1 MWVWGMSGC
10 PVVRGMWGDWGA
22 QQVAAAGQMF
32 GVHGAGTEGMP
43 ECLWWAGRG
52 AWVGRDLG
60 GTRWGAGWCQGDE
73 GVNEACRG
81 GEGAKVCWMGAGGD
95 EGGGQG
101 ESTKERRAAGCEE
114 QKMLAGIQRD
124 AGWVLEDVMG
134 KTGCWVGAER
144 EVGGGEGGVE
154 GAEGVQDRRGAADPS
169 YVQGYRRA
177 GWVLGDAG
185 TRRDAEGRRSS
196 VGLQDRE
203 RAACRGTR
211 GAGWVQEDA
220 GGVQRVLGHGAA
232 RVQEHHRM
240 HARMQRAMRKMTALE
255 GMQGKGAEW
264 NRAQGQGRM
273 GARRVAWGA
282 LGGAGLRA
290 GRCRTGGAAE
300 APGEWV

>member
-1 MWVWGMSGC
+1 
-10 PVVRGMWGDWGA
+10 
-22 QQVAAAGQMF
+22 
-32 GVHGAGTEGMP
+32 
-43 ECLWWAGRG
+43 
-52 AWVGRDLG
+52 
-60 GTRWGAGWCQGDE
+60 
-73 GVNEACRG
+73 
-81 GEGAKVCWMGAGGD
+81 MGAGGCNGED
-95 EGGGQG
+95 GVLGGCREGG
-101 ESTKERRAAGCEE
+101 
-114 QKMLAGIQRD
+114 
-124 AGWVLEDVMG
+124 
-134 KTGCWVGAER
+134 
-144 EVGGGEGGVE
+144 GGGEGGVE
-154 GAEGVQDRRGAADPS
+154 GAEGVQDRRGAVDPS
-169 YVQGYRRA
+169 YVQGCRRA

-185 TRRDAEGRRSS
+185 ARRDAEGRRSS

-220 GGVQRVLGHGAA
+220 GGVQRVLGHRAA

-290 GRCRTGGAAE
+290 GRCRTGRAAE